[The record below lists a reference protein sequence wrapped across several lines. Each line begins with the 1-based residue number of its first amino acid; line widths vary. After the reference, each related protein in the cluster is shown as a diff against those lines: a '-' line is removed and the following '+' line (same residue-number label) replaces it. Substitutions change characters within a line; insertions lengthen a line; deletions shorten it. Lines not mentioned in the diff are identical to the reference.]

1 MSRFRLR
8 YRDTNLELPQGEFTV
23 GRSTGCNLAVA
34 DALVSRRHA
43 VFHVGPTEV
52 FVEDTGSRNGIIV
65 NGAQSPAKC
74 RLTHMDRV
82 YIGSQEL
89 VLVDAAKL
97 TDQQDTAPSVICGAC
112 GVANGKAQ
120 RRCKSCGQRLDSAAT
135 LQEPRRT
142 FSGMH
147 LFEDAS
153 EVTRTETTR
162 DVVDGI
168 AAKAIDLGR
177 YAEAERILMPH
188 LDKLLERALR
198 GVPLSQTEGR
208 DPVELLANATD
219 NALKLAQGLRAER
232 WVDWVFRIHT
242 ALARLMPAETIEKL
256 HEVVRAIE
264 YHKRKYVRAYL
275 QVVQNQSDG
284 WGPSERFRVKRLEGL
299 SEVIV
304 ASS

>member
-1 MSRFRLR
+1 M
-8 YRDTNLELPQGEFTV
+8 
-23 GRSTGCNLAVA
+23 
-34 DALVSRRHA
+34 
-43 VFHVGPTEV
+43 

-147 LFEDAS
+147 VFEDAS

-198 GVPLSQTEGR
+198 GVPLSQAEGR